1 MISILNTIAP
11 VFLVIL
17 IGMLVRRLGYL
28 PGSLTSP
35 LNRLVYYVAIPAMIF
50 RALATASFG
59 SHFRPELLVG
69 ILVPVIVVFGAAL
82 TVGRMMAF
90 PRREM
95 GTFLQTSFHGNL
107 GYIGFAVAF
116 YLLGDEGLTR
126 ATILAGFLML
136 LQNLLSVI
144 GLQAFSEKTG
154 AVNRL
159 GASIR
164 SVLMNPVILSIL
176 AGVAFNFSGLPLP
189 VIAGR
194 TLSIVSGMALPLA
207 LLVIGASLS
216 FDLVRSHLRLVLPAA
231 ALKLLLLPGVGL
243 LLFEVMGQQSREFLP
258 GLILLAAPTAT
269 VSYVM
274 ASELNGSPDQAS
286 AAVSMNTL
294 LSSITYL
301 FWLGVVGQP

>member
-1 MISILNTIAP
+1 MISILSTIAP

-17 IGMLVRRLGYL
+17 IGMLVRRMGYL

-69 ILVPVIVVFGAAL
+69 TLVPVVLVFGAAIAL
-82 TVGRMMAF
+82 GRLAAF

-95 GTFLQTSFHGNL
+95 GTFVQTSFHGNL

-144 GLQAFSEKTG
+144 GLQSFSEKRE

-164 SVLMNPVILSIL
+164 SVLVNPVILSIL

-216 FDLVRSHLRLVLPAA
+216 FDLVRSYLRFVLPAA
-231 ALKLLLLPGVGL
+231 AFKLLLLPGAGL
-243 LLFEVMGQQSREFLP
+243 LLFEGMGQQSREFLP
-258 GLILLAAPTAT
+258 GLILLAAPSAT

-294 LSSITYL
+294 LSSLTYL
-301 FWLGVVGQP
+301 FWLGVVR